1 MEAASRKPVQPPGL
15 EALRKEREERVRVR
29 SLPQSPRYSLR
40 MKGLCRATERCAGV
54 SVWRRNV
61 QAVAGGRVPAGKK
74 VVGLAQCF
82 DLLPGGRGPR
92 PHGLPR
98 LHAADVAFPPS

>member
-61 QAVAGGRVPAGKK
+61 QAVARAQIAAGKK

-82 DLLPGGRGPR
+82 YRCAVGPR
-92 PHGLPR
+92 QRPQCLTRPHP
-98 LHAADVAFPPS
+98 

>member
-61 QAVAGGRVPAGKK
+61 QAVAGAQLPAGKK
-74 VVGLAQCF
+74 AVGLAQCF
-82 DLLPGGRGPR
+82 DPCALGRRPR
-92 PHGLPR
+92 PQCLAGV
-98 LHAADVAFPPS
+98 HAGY